1 MYASNLLMVT
11 LVKFCSPLDFAVQ
24 SDSHHCMEL
33 ILNASPTRST
43 QPYAQSADFQAWS
56 SASTGCTEASP
67 SEWSIAMTNHSGEL
81 PLPTDAS
88 PRTSLMSSSGDCRVE
103 ATRRHDAIMGF
114 QQALDQGA
122 VCDVHEA
129 LVSSLST
136 SSDFSVLHRSSLNG
150 HYSGRAS
157 MINSKQHGARS
168 PELPSSHTSGRS
180 TTSLYQESSFNYH
193 LAPPVY
199 SLLHKETVP
208 PQSGSSLASTS
219 CFPPSMHHNIGALYS
234 PSGHALS
241 SPNMLGRASGSGLP
255 VTQQIR

>member
-81 PLPTDAS
+81 PLPT
-88 PRTSLMSSSGDCRVE
+88 E
-103 ATRRHDAIMGF
+103 
-114 QQALDQGA
+114 
-122 VCDVHEA
+122 
-129 LVSSLST
+129 
-136 SSDFSVLHRSSLNG
+136 
-150 HYSGRAS
+150 
-157 MINSKQHGARS
+157 
-168 PELPSSHTSGRS
+168 
-180 TTSLYQESSFNYH
+180 
-193 LAPPVY
+193 
-199 SLLHKETVP
+199 P